1 MRLSKTITYYYPV
14 GENPSAIKV
23 FQDRSSQVR
32 GFRFKREYLS
42 LVKKEEHSDSYGIY
56 FLLGENHGVKERR
69 EVYVGQSKSGIQRI
83 FNHNRNKDFWVDC
96 IMFVSD
102 NNIFDTNAI
111 DYMEYYF
118 INLIK
123 NSSQYTLNNVEQRN
137 KEPNLNYLD
146 KMVYESYLTQIEFLL
161 KAESIYLDSKQ
172 DEDVLHSI
180 SNISQGKP
188 ETVSNEYK
196 ENYDSSK
203 LYFVIDDLA
212 TDERYNASVRYENG
226 LFILTKGSIINKP
239 LKRMLNWQDGGKV
252 YRKIIEEQSEYE
264 KSGLLEDMG
273 DKYKVLS
280 EIPFKSPSGAG
291 RIVIGS
297 NVNGWKLF
305 KNLEELR

>member
-14 GENPSAIKV
+14 GENPSAVKI

-32 GFRFKREYLS
+32 GFRFKKEYLS
-42 LVKKEEHSDSYGIY
+42 LVQKEEYSDGYGIY
-56 FLLGENHGVKERR
+56 FLLGENHGTKEKR
-69 EVYVGQSKSGIQRI
+69 EIYVGQSKLGIQRI
-83 FNHNRNKDFWVDC
+83 LSHNRNKDFWVDC

-118 INLIK
+118 INSIK
-123 NSSQYTLNNVEQRN
+123 NSAQYALNNVEQRN

-146 KMVYESYLTQIEFLL
+146 KMVYETYLTQIEFLL

-172 DEDVLHSI
+172 GEDALQSI
-180 SNISQGKP
+180 SNSSQSKP
-188 ETVSNEYK
+188 ETTSNKHK

-203 LYFVIDDLA
+203 LYFSKY
-212 TDERYNASVRYENG
+212 EKYNASIKYESG
-226 LFILTKGSIINKP
+226 LFILTKNSIINKP
-239 LKRMLNWQDGGKV
+239 IKEMLNWSDGGKL
-252 YRKIIEEQSEYE
+252 YRRIIKEQSEYE
-264 KSGLLEDMG
+264 ESGLLEDIG

-291 RIVIGS
+291 TIISGTS
-297 NVNGWKLF
+297 VNGWDFF
-305 KNLEELR
+305 KNIKELK